1 MAFSTPVRLL
11 ILIAVALVA
20 YCFWPRT
27 PSLTTFDPKKMAPR
41 YEAIWRDTASKS
53 FSSVYWKEYF
63 HHERDYRIPPVESLN
78 MAGNITR
85 AISLL
90 QSPSGDDRAVA
101 NTILTEYFIR
111 LRDVMKLN
119 FEASEVALQ
128 DAIWQSEPAADETR
142 TTDPVDALT
151 IVLSQLYGG
160 DRGHYDGCRDG
171 YRRRAQAGD
180 RGESMPT
187 AKESL
192 EATLAAMQLLQVAI
206 MNKGEGVA
214 ADTTT
219 AQ

>member
-41 YEAIWRDTASKS
+41 YEAIWRDTAKKS
-53 FSSVYWKEYF
+53 FSSVYWQEYF
-63 HHERDYRIPPVESLN
+63 HHERDYHIPPVESLN

-85 AISLL
+85 ALSLL
-90 QSPSGDDRAVA
+90 QSPSADDRGQA
-101 NTILTEYFIR
+101 NTILNEYFIR

-128 DAIWQSEPAADETR
+128 DAIWQSEPAADEAR
-142 TTDPVDALT
+142 TTDPVDALAV
-151 IVLSQLYGG
+151 VLSQLYGG
-160 DRGHYDGCRDG
+160 DRNHYTDAAVAIVDARKMVVEAAD
-171 YRRRAQAGD
+171 ADSQKKA
-180 RGESMPT
+180 S
-187 AKESL
+187 
-192 EATLAAMQLLQVAI
+192 EATLAAVQLLQVAI